1 MNTYV
6 DVTNKNMTTKKV
18 FEISYA
24 VEREDNETLTNNA
37 LIAAETMSKA
47 VEFAEYNFGPVLY
60 CNVVCNGAP
69 VTIV

>member
-1 MNTYV
+1 MNPYV

-24 VEREDNETLTNNA
+24 IGREDNETLTNNA
-37 LIAAETMSKA
+37 LIAAETMNKA
-47 VEFAEYNFGPVLY
+47 VEFAEYNFGPVLN
-60 CNVVCNGAP
+60 CNVVCNGAH

>member
-1 MNTYV
+1 
-6 DVTNKNMTTKKV
+6 MTTKKV

-24 VEREDNETLTNNA
+24 IEIESNDTMINNT
-37 LIAAETMSKA
+37 LIAAETMSTA
-47 VEFAEYNFGPVLY
+47 VEFAEHNFGPVLN